1 MATLHENYT
10 GTVVPYTAVNLNAAT
25 DWAFQSFTTTIPYS
39 LTRIDIYVGKGAGD
53 NVGTISVELY
63 AASAGEPTGSAL
75 ATGSIDNADVPENGG
90 AGPDWVT
97 CTLSSSY
104 NLSASTQYVIV
115 LHGASLTAAD
125 SVYWSQDDD
134 GLGASDF
141 AGGDAGWS
149 INSGSSWSVDTTADY
164 LFKAWGDTI
173 PASDKKYS
181 RSLVAIGNHE
191 VWYQTDSTTMS
202 ELSAANNDIN
212 TVNPLTAFE
221 AFQKLCIANETNRKI
236 ADFSNS
242 KIATDDIGSNPP
254 IRGTVL
260 TGGSSGAVMV
270 CDFITTSSS
279 ACTLYGTR
287 TSTATF
293 TSGETVT
300 GTNPATYNFGGTVP
314 YGTAVSFVLN
324 AAEVAAPHW
333 YDWTPYANDT
343 TNFGSLPTS
352 AYISCLYRGRAVLA
366 GHPDYPH
373 QWYMSKVGDI
383 FNWVYGSTDPLTA
396 VAGNNTDAGEIGDI
410 IRALVPYGDD
420 YLVFGCA
427 GSIHI
432 LTGDPAFSG
441 QIDEIDNTTG
451 IFSPWSWCRDDG
463 GNLYFF
469 GTNGVYVMEGGRS
482 RPRNISEGYLPKLVD
497 DWAVDPS
504 LHRVVLTY
512 DPLNH
517 GIIITRVTLADGTN
531 LNYFFDLKTQSF
543 YPETYPTAC
552 GFFCGLYYPSDT
564 PANRGLV
571 LGCNDG
577 YIRKH
582 LRTAKDDDTGATD
595 TAISSYFTLEML
607 DLNEQ
612 ADNKAGKLTSLT
624 FELGGGASSGTFS
637 DSDGCS
643 FDIHVADD
651 AETCL
656 EDIKDGATPIHT
668 GTLSGT
674 GRTRVRTRIR
684 GKWLGIRFYNATASQ
699 TFVVNSVSA
708 DIRPAGNI

>member
-1 MATLHENYT
+1 MTTLYDSYT
-10 GTVVPYTAVNLNAAT
+10 GLSPWQQGGFSWMNSTAVLNYQAWTPSIGYTCDYVKLALYPIGSPT
-25 DWAFQSFTTTIPYS
+25 GT
-39 LTRIDIYVGKGAGD
+39 LTARLKACDGNHK
-53 NVGTISVELY
+53 
-63 AASAGEPTGSAL
+63 PTGSTL
-75 ATGSIDNADVPENGG
+75 ASASID
-90 AGPDWVT
+90 
-97 CTLSSSY
+97 
-104 NLSASTQYVIV
+104 ASTVIS
-115 LHGASLTAAD
+115 GYSPPNYYTFTWSTGYSLD
-125 SVYWSQDDD
+125 SGTEYCVTLESD
-134 GLGASDF
+134 GNTASDY
-141 AGGDAGWS
+141 ATMVTDNTVPPGYGGS
-149 INSGSSWSVDTTADY
+149 STNSGSTWDATSNYNSPYEIYGTPLRPVD
-164 LFKAWGDTI
+164 KI
-173 PASDKKYS
+173 YS
-181 RSLVAIGNHE
+181 KNLVAMGNHE
-191 VWYQTDSTTMS
+191 VWYEVSAGTMT
-202 ELSAANNDIN
+202 ELTAANADIN
-212 TVNPLTAFE
+212 TGNPLTAFE
-221 AFQKLCIANETNRKI
+221 AYQKLCIANKTNLKI
-236 ADFSNS
+236 ADFANS
-242 KIATDDIGSNPP
+242 KIATDDIGTNAP
-254 IRGTVL
+254 IKGTIL
-260 TGGSSGAVMV
+260 TGGTSGATMIV
-270 CDFITTSSS
+270 DYITASSS

-287 TSTATF
+287 TSTTTF
-293 TSGETVT
+293 SSGETVT
-300 GTNPATYNFGGTVP
+300 GTNASTYNFGGTVP
-314 YGTAVSFVLN
+314 YGSAVSFTTN

-343 TNFGSLPTS
+343 TNFGSMPTS
-352 AYISCLYRGRAVLA
+352 AYIACLYRGRAVLA
-366 GHPDYPH
+366 GHPNYPH
-373 QWYMSKVGDI
+373 QWYMSKVGEI

-427 GSIHI
+427 SSIHI

-451 IFSPWSWCRDDG
+451 IFSPWSWCRDDS
-463 GNLYFF
+463 GNLYFW
-469 GTNGVYVMEGGRS
+469 GTNGVYVMESGRS
-482 RPRNISEGYLPKLVD
+482 RPSNISEGYLPKLVD
-497 DWAVDPS
+497 DWAVNADT
-504 LHRVVLTY
+504 HRVLFTY

-517 GIIITRVTLADGTN
+517 GIIISRTTVDGGAN
-531 LNYFFDLKTQSF
+531 LNYFFDLKTRGF

-552 GFFCGLYYPSDT
+552 AFFSGLYHDSDT
-564 PANRGLV
+564 PANRGLL

-582 LRTAKDDDTGATD
+582 IRTAKDDDTGATD

-607 DLNEQ
+607 DLNEK
-612 ADNKAGKLTSLT
+612 ADNNAGKLTSLT

-668 GTLSGT
+668 GTLTGT

-684 GKWLGIRFYNATASQ
+684 GKWLGIKFYNSTASQ